1 MYSLSNN
8 ISKYI
13 FFIISILILIIQVN
27 IPSIVIY
34 ENNKINLDLI
44 LLFLT
49 FLVFINNSF
58 KIIFVAFFLGIFQ
71 DIIIS
76 NEQLGLF
83 SFLKSFTVYLLLGI
97 RGYDSIWNKTIKLS
111 YIFFVYFL
119 HFLIYYLV
127 IHDGIYFMIFFISF
141 IQSLICFVI
150 YYSFDK
156 FFFNI
161 K

>member
-76 NEQLGLF
+76 NEQLGLL

-97 RGYDSIWNKTIKLS
+97 RGYDSIWSKTVKLS

-127 IHDGIYFMIFFISF
+127 IHDGVYFMIFFISF
-141 IQSLICFVI
+141 IQSLVCFVI
-150 YYSFDK
+150 YYFFDK